1 MRILIEIN
9 VSTLVDCTETLN
21 ELIQKPLKIRTA
33 YKIARLAREIQKELE
48 LFETTKVS
56 LVKKYGELDE
66 NGNPVILENGNYKI
80 KNESSKE
87 FLTEYQDMLTQK
99 ISLNIEPLSLEE
111 LEEERFTPQEIS
123 SIIDF
128 IKE

>member
-1 MRILIEIN
+1 MRILIEIS
-9 VSTLVDCTETLN
+9 VSTLVECTETLN

-66 NGNPVILENGNYKI
+66 NGNPVVLENGNYKI
-80 KNESSKE
+80 KSESSKE
-87 FLTEYQDMLTQK
+87 FLAEYQDMLTQK

>member
-1 MRILIEIN
+1 MRILIEIS
-9 VSTLVDCTETLN
+9 VSTLVECTETLN

-87 FLTEYQDMLTQK
+87 FLAEYQDMLTQK

>member
-1 MRILIEIN
+1 MRILIEIS

-66 NGNPVILENGNYKI
+66 NGKPVILENGNYKI
-80 KNESSKE
+80 KSESSKE